1 MSYILIVMN
10 YLTTKETAE
19 KLGVSTGRV
28 RQMVLAGQL
37 QAEKFGRDL
46 MIKEADIE
54 TVSDRKTGRPKK
66 DENGQSSEN
75 KKPKSFA
82 EAAKKYIGC
91 IDSGINDLGSNK
103 KHLEGFGTKE
113 AEKRKI

>member
-1 MSYILIVMN
+1 MS

-19 KLGVSTGRV
+19 KLGISTGRV

-46 MIKEADIE
+46 MINEAGLE
-54 TVSDRKTGRPKK
+54 NVSDRKAGRPKK
-66 DENGQSSEN
+66 AENGQSGEN

-82 EAAKKYIGC
+82 EAAKKYIGSV
-91 IDSGINDLGSNK
+91 DSGINDLGSNK

-113 AEKRKI
+113 AERAKVKRG